1 MEHGALPIF
10 CSVVSAT
17 KPPKDVQLNTDI
29 VVAVHTREDDVSDD
43 EHRDTNVPN
52 EEQVISVR
60 EDPNLPLEYY

>member
-29 VVAVHTREDDVSDD
+29 VVAVHKREDDVSDD
-43 EHRDTNVPN
+43 ERQHVLGYVLLLLLRLWR
-52 EEQVISVR
+52 I
-60 EDPNLPLEYY
+60 LLMI